1 MMQGKHRA
9 ARGCPVS
16 HKKAAEHMEKLT
28 VITGTNASGK
38 SGLGI
43 KLAKKFGAEIISAD
57 SRQIYEGLDLG
68 SGKVTKE
75 EMDGVPHH
83 LLDVAKPNEFYSL
96 VDFQRDAYKA
106 IDETLARGNKA
117 FLVGGT
123 GLYVNAVT
131 DGYNISL
138 QGPSMEKRREL
149 NAKSKEELIGMIREK
164 APEMLEGLDL
174 MNTQRIERTAERV
187 LAGDTGK
194 RVNVPRYETLVLGV
208 TWPREVLYER
218 IRERLDRRLSQGMI
232 DEVKRLR
239 EQGATDEFLYGLG
252 LEYRY
257 ILMYLRGEFE
267 SFDAFYQK
275 LFMEIRHLAKGQMT
289 WFRKRTDIHW
299 IDMTKDPEAE
309 ASALIEEFYQGG

>member
-1 MMQGKHRA
+1 MD
-9 ARGCPVS
+9 
-16 HKKAAEHMEKLT
+16 KLL

-38 SGLGI
+38 SSLGI
-43 KLAKKFGAEIISAD
+43 DLAAKYGAEIVSAD

-75 EMDGVPHH
+75 EMKGVPHH
-83 LLDVAKPNEFYSL
+83 LIDVAKPNDFYTL
-96 VDFQRDAYKA
+96 VDFQRDAYVA
-106 IDETLARGNKA
+106 IDDILARGKKA

-149 NAKSKEELIGMIREK
+149 NAKTKEELIGMIREK

-194 RVNVPRYETLVLGV
+194 RVNTPRYETLVLGV

-232 DEVKRLR
+232 EEVERLR
-239 EQGATDEFLYGLG
+239 KAGATDEFLYGLG

-267 SFDAFYQK
+267 SFEAFYEK

-299 IDMTKDPEAE
+299 IDMTKDPETE
-309 ASALIEEFYQGG
+309 AGRLIDEFYGKSR